1 MQVLLVPA
9 WGFFVAVHQET
20 KESNDHGKTTMSA
33 PTASP
38 GHLAEIAERLEG
50 CPPEEILGWA
60 VDTYGTRMALACSFG
75 GPTGMVLLDLALRL
89 EPRLP
94 VFYLDTGLLFPETYA
109 LVEAVAARYGVT
121 PIPVQSALSI
131 DEQAAA
137 IGPALWARDPD
148 RCCDLRKVR
157 PQRAFLSAYDAWATG
172 VRRDQAATRRATPVL
187 SWDARGG
194 LAKVAPLASW
204 NERDVWTYINRHG
217 LPYNPLHDQGYP
229 SIGCT
234 HCTRPIQAG
243 ENMRAGRWT
252 GFGKIECGLHRSDE
266 RSGGQ

>member
-1 MQVLLVPA
+1 M
-9 WGFFVAVHQET
+9 WGFFVAVRQAA
-20 KESNDHGKTTMSA
+20 KENTDHGKIAMSA

-38 GHLAEIAERLEG
+38 DHLREAAERLEG
-50 CPPEEILGWA
+50 RAPEEILGWA
-60 VDTYGTRMALACSFG
+60 LATYGTRVALACSFG

-89 EPRLP
+89 ESRLP

-109 LVEAVAARYGVT
+109 LVEAASIRYGIT
-121 PIPVQSALSI
+121 PIPVRTALSV

-137 IGPALWARDPD
+137 HGPALWSREPD

-157 PQRAFLSAYDAWATG
+157 PQRAFLKDYAAWVTG

-187 SWDARGG
+187 SWDEQGG
-194 LAKVAPLASW
+194 LAKIAPLAGWS
-204 NERDVWTYINRHG
+204 EREVWTYISKHG
-217 LPYNPLHDQGYP
+217 IPYNPLHDLGYP

-234 HCTRPIQAG
+234 HCTRPIQVG
-243 ENMRAGRWT
+243 EDMRAGRWA
-252 GFGKIECGLHRSDE
+252 GFGKTECGLHRPLE